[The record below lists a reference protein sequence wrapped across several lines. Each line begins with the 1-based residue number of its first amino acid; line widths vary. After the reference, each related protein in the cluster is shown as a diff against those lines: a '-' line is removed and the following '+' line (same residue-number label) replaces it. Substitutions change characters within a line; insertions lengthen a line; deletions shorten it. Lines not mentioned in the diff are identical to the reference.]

1 MSTFQAS
8 NIQTR
13 ASPKLWKYLIDRL
26 VNWHF
31 NWQKQKDHH
40 EMQWI
45 SEKKCMKHEIDTYV
59 WIRWHGKL
67 SWMNTSKFDMNCFQD
82 RPDSP
87 FMNAFMYTS
96 VSLKSTSMI
105 FYNKDFSSQNR
116 KSVQKLFLFHQR
128 KIANLGQALTT
139 SIEGSLLFKSP
150 WDQIVPPSL
159 IAFPA
164 FHDAVKSAPSS

>member
-1 MSTFQAS
+1 MKVSNTNRQVGQLAFQLAKTKRS
-8 NIQTR
+8 SRNAMDIWEKMYET
-13 ASPKLWKYLIDRL
+13 W
-26 VNWHF
+26 NWYT
-31 NWQKQKDHH
+31 W
-40 EMQWI
+40 
-45 SEKKCMKHEIDTYV
+45 T
-59 WIRWHGKL
+59 RWHGKL

-96 VSLKSTSMI
+96 VSLKSTRMI
-105 FYNKDFSSQNR
+105 FYNKDFFPQNR

-139 SIEGSLLFKSP
+139 SIEGSLLFKLP
-150 WDQIVPPSL
+150 WDQIVPSSL